1 MRKRTLIRLKRMIF
15 AGIAASVVMTG
26 WTPVNA
32 AELTLG
38 TAAGENGIA
47 IGKDSQTSASNS
59 IVIGKGANFERITE
73 SNMTDVDKK
82 ANSSVGLNDA
92 RFYGDGTI
100 AVGENAKTRYE
111 GSVALG
117 KNAESRGWRTVA
129 IGNEAKA
136 DHEGSIALGNM
147 SQATA
152 LASIGI
158 GQLAKATSEHAT
170 AVGNSA
176 SATQDFAVAMGYG
189 ANASGPAATA
199 VGTGA
204 TASSNYATAVGD
216 VASATGVAS
225 TALGTASSAS
235 GSYASALGNQS
246 RASGRF
252 SLALGQASKAEAEN
266 SVAIGH
272 EASVKEAS
280 SVAIGSGSVVNS
292 GDKVGTASYE
302 AQYNVFKLHNN
313 QGTLSLETLTG
324 SRTLNFA
331 GTSPVGTVSVGS
343 KDNERTI
350 TNVAAGRISATST
363 DAINGSQLYA
373 TLNLIKD
380 SLYSAGGVTNQKDDT
395 GSTGENNNPSDNG
408 IKDQVDKNTGDIAD
422 NKKDIA
428 INKGNIEANAESIKD
443 NTESIKDLS
452 SKVGSMDKRINR
464 IDRRVDKV
472 GAGAAALAALHPAEF
487 NPDDKWDFAVGYGN
501 YRAENAVA
509 IGAFYHPNAS
519 TLISVG
525 ANLGNDD
532 NMINAGVSFKL
543 GQGDALL
550 NRTKD
555 VASLKAELKEMKK
568 ENEAQQKQI
577 DEQKA
582 EINELKDLVKRLLN
596 R

>member
-38 TAAGENGIA
+38 TATGENGIA

-136 DHEGSIALGNM
+136 DHEGSIAVGNM

-158 GQLAKATSEHAT
+158 GQLAKATSEYAT

-176 SATQDFAVAMGYG
+176 SATDRFAVAMGYG
-189 ANASGPAATA
+189 ANASGMAATA
-199 VGTGA
+199 VGTGV
-204 TASSNYATAVGD
+204 TASSPYATAIGNA
-216 VASATGVAS
+216 ASAKGVAS
-225 TALGTASSAS
+225 TALGVASSAS

-246 RASGRF
+246 NASGRF
-252 SLALGQASKAEAEN
+252 SLALGQASKAESEN
-266 SVAIGH
+266 SIAIGYN
-272 EASVKEAS
+272 ASVKEAS

-292 GDKVGTASYE
+292 GDTVGTASYE

-380 SLYSAGGVTNQKDDT
+380 SLYSAGDVTNQKDDT

-408 IKDQVDKNTGDIAD
+408 IKDQVDKNTGDIA
-422 NKKDIA
+422 

-443 NTESIKDLS
+443 NTESIKGLS

-555 VASLKAELKEMKK
+555 VSSLKAELKEMKK

>member
-38 TAAGENGIA
+38 TATGENGIA

-100 AVGENAKTRYE
+100 AVDENAKTRYE

-136 DHEGSIALGNM
+136 DHEGSIAVGNM

-176 SATQDFAVAMGYG
+176 SATDRFAVAMGYG
-189 ANASGPAATA
+189 ANASGMAATA

-204 TASSNYATAVGD
+204 NASGLYATAIGNA
-216 VASATGVAS
+216 ASAKGMAS
-225 TALGTASSAS
+225 TALGVASSAS
-235 GSYASALGNQS
+235 GGYASALGNQS
-246 RASGRF
+246 NASGRF
-252 SLALGQASKAEAEN
+252 SLALGQASKAESVN
-266 SVAIGH
+266 SIAIGH

-292 GDKVGTASYE
+292 GDTVGTASYE

-343 KDNERTI
+343 IGKERTI

-380 SLYSAGGVTNQKDDT
+380 SLYSAGDVTNQKDDT

-443 NTESIKDLS
+443 LS

-487 NPDDKWDFAVGYGN
+487 NPDDKWDFAIGYGN

-543 GQGDALL
+543 GQGDTLL

-555 VASLKAELKEMKK
+555 VSSLKAELKEMKK